1 MDTHEGAETP
11 LEELAREG
19 RTRAQAAAAEEAR
32 REREEE
38 RASRREVLRIG
49 RTYLLDA
56 LVEQPRVPQLINLP
70 RVMAAT
76 VLCGLL
82 WVGGEALRLPRVSGV
97 GMAGVLVLPFAWF
110 ALRRWNGVRL
120 LRAERAW
127 LHDLPFPVFG
137 YFDVLSA
144 SPDEEC
150 TLRVAVWMLDEG
162 PSDEVM
168 EGMAGRA
175 GGATTATR
183 AGGGWRIQS
192 GILRSPAFDESGP
205 TNGAR
210 LAWMRS
216 VIEES
221 LLPLHRVHPL
231 RCVEFA
237 E

>member
-1 MDTHEGAETP
+1 MDGAETP

-19 RTRAQAAAAEEAR
+19 KARAQAAAAEEALR
-32 REREEE
+32 QREEE

-49 RTYLLDA
+49 RTYLRDA
-56 LVEQPRVPQLINLP
+56 LVEQPRVPQPITLP
-70 RVMAAT
+70 RVIVAT
-76 VLCGLL
+76 GAFGAMWVAGEGL
-82 WVGGEALRLPRVSGV
+82 GLPRVSGV

-110 ALRRWNGVRL
+110 AVRRLLGVRL

-137 YFDVLSA
+137 YFDTLSA
-144 SPDEEC
+144 GPDEEC
-150 TLRVAVWMLDEG
+150 TLRVSVWTHGEG

-175 GGATTATR
+175 GGATTAVR
-183 AGGGWRIQS
+183 AGGGWRIES
-192 GILRSPAFDESGP
+192 GILRSPVFDEAGP

-210 LAWMRS
+210 LGWMRA

-221 LLPLHRVHPL
+221 LLPLHRVHPI
-231 RCVEFA
+231 RRVEFDG
-237 E
+237 

>member
-1 MDTHEGAETP
+1 MDTHGDAETP

-19 RTRAQAAAAEEAR
+19 RTRARAAAAEEAR

-49 RTYLLDA
+49 RTFLLDA
-56 LVEQPRVPQLINLP
+56 LVEQPRVPQLITLP
-70 RVMAAT
+70 RVMAGT
-76 VLCGLL
+76 MLCGLL
-82 WVGGEALRLPRVSGV
+82 WVGGEAFRLPRVPGV
-97 GMAGVLVLPFAWF
+97 GLAGMLVLPFTWF
-110 ALRRWNGVRL
+110 ALRRWNAVRL
-120 LRAERAW
+120 LHAERAW

-137 YFDVLSA
+137 YFEVLSA
-144 SPDEEC
+144 GPDEES
-150 TLRVAVWMLDEG
+150 TLRVTVWMLDEG

-183 AGGGWRIQS
+183 AAGGWRIQS
-192 GILRSPAFDESGP
+192 GILRSPVFEEAGP

-221 LLPLHRVHPL
+221 LLPLHRVHPI
-231 RCVEFA
+231 RRVEFA

>member
-1 MDTHEGAETP
+1 VNTEGGAETP

-32 REREEE
+32 RQREEE

-56 LVEQPRVPQLINLP
+56 LVEQPRVPQWITLL

-76 VLCGLL
+76 ALCCVL
-82 WVGGEALRLPRVSGV
+82 WIGGDALGLPRLSGV
-97 GMAGVLVLPFAWF
+97 GLAGVLVLPFAWF
-110 ALRRWNGVRL
+110 AVRRLNAVRL
-120 LRAERAW
+120 LRVERAW

-137 YFDVLSA
+137 YFDTLSA

-150 TLRVAVWMLDEG
+150 TLRVKVWTHGEG

-168 EGMAGRA
+168 EGIAGLA
-175 GGATTATR
+175 GGATSVTR
-183 AGGGWRIQS
+183 SRGGWRIQS
-192 GILRSPAFDESGP
+192 GVLRSPAFEDSGP

-210 LAWMRS
+210 LGWMRS
-216 VIEES
+216 VIEQS
-221 LLPLHRVHPL
+221 LLPLHRVHPI
-231 RCVEFA
+231 RRVEFG

>member
-1 MDTHEGAETP
+1 MDTPGDAETP

-19 RTRAQAAAAEEAR
+19 RTRAQAAAAAEATR
-32 REREEE
+32 QREEE
-38 RASRREVLRIG
+38 RASRREVLRLG

-56 LVEQPRVPQLINLP
+56 LVEQPRVPQMITLP

-76 VLCGLL
+76 ALCCVM
-82 WVGGEALRLPRVSGV
+82 WIGGDALGLPRVSGV
-97 GMAGVLVLPFAWF
+97 GLAGVLVLPFAWF
-110 ALRRWNGVRL
+110 ALRRWNAVRL

-137 YFDVLSA
+137 YFDTLSA
-144 SPDEEC
+144 GPDEEC
-150 TLRVAVWMLDEG
+150 TLRVKVWTRGEG

-175 GGATTATR
+175 GGATKVTR
-183 AGGGWRIQS
+183 SRGGWRIES

-210 LAWMRS
+210 LGWMRS

-221 LLPLHRVHPL
+221 LLPLHRVHPI
-231 RCVEFA
+231 RRVEFA
-237 E
+237 D